1 MKILSVIPALF
12 LIVSGSLSAATT
24 ITLDSEPGDYI
35 GQGQSYTYTDENADI
50 QYSRNYDNGITVRIN
65 NLPGEPWD
73 RWTLDF
79 AAPDN
84 AEIQPGA
91 YENAERYPIQ
101 SVGVP
106 GLSFYG
112 NGRSCN
118 SLTGRFEV
126 YQVSYDGSGNVLSL
140 SADFEQYCGASNA
153 ALRGTIVYNTVPPL
167 GGSMKGLEVKRVTC
181 RNRTS
186 GQKLLFNTTSD
197 IFDCKE
203 EGLQVNPGDLID
215 IRVLGTAE

>member
-1 MKILSVIPALF
+1 MKIHSIIPSLF

-35 GQGQSYTYTDENADI
+35 GQGQSYSYTDENADI

-65 NLPGEPWD
+65 NLPGQSSDW
-73 RWTLDF
+73 WTLNL

-84 AEIQPGA
+84 AELQPGA
-91 YENAERYPIQ
+91 YENAERFPFQ
-101 SVGVP
+101 SLGVP
-106 GLSFYG
+106 GLDFSG
-112 NGRSCN
+112 NGRGCN
-118 SLTGRFEV
+118 TLTGRFEV
-126 YQVSYDGSGNVLSL
+126 FQVSYDGSGNVLSL
-140 SADFEQYCGASNA
+140 SADFEQHCEGGNA

-186 GQKLLFNTTSD
+186 GQKILFNTTSD
-197 IFDCKE
+197 TFDCKE

-215 IRVLGTAE
+215 IRV